1 MIRFVKKN
9 QIDQDKYN
17 QCIAN
22 ALQTR
27 IYAHTWYLDVVAN
40 DWSALILD
48 DYDAV
53 MPLPI
58 YSKLG
63 IKYISQP
70 FFTQQLGVFSKQAI
84 TEDIFDEFLKNIPKR
99 FFKIALQFNSENK
112 FIKENSVSKNNYI
125 LPLDN
130 EYNFLY
136 KNFSKG
142 RKHAIQQGIKNDL
155 QIDEISFFELLE
167 LSKKHYSFKEI
178 SENEYSKLS
187 KLVEVLKEK
196 NKAKIIG
203 VKVDDLLIGG
213 AVFLIDAKRIV
224 YLFSAVSNVGKE
236 KQVASFLLNSM
247 IEKYSNSNKLLDFE
261 GSQIPGI
268 ASFFKSFG
276 AQKET
281 YFLLKKR
288 LL

>member
-125 LPLDN
+125 LPLNN

-136 KNFSKG
+136 NNFSKG

-155 QIDEISFFELLE
+155 QIDEISFSELLA
-167 LSKKHYSFKEI
+167 LSKKHYLFKEI

-187 KLVEVLKEK
+187 RLVEVLKEK

-203 VKVDDLLIGG
+203 VKVDGILLGG

-261 GSQIPGI
+261 GSQIPGV